1 MCLVPDLLCP
11 LKHPS
16 EIPTHPSMSNAYTS
30 QALQDMA
37 EAIETKLRQER
48 SLLWRARNL
57 YREFLGDSSW
67 MPCGTV
73 ETQEDRWIFEPRM
86 IDMEPGL
93 SVNQGGEA
101 NALAAGDVQKNG
113 EQESLSGD
121 LSQSSQT
128 AQDEEDQI
136 SQPAEKEVNNKP
148 EAEEDTTERTREPKS
163 EEVDG
168 TIEDVSQ
175 HPGTIESGGVNGDNA
190 ANMQLEQGRHAT
202 PEDNGNPKGAA
213 DDDTG
218 RMDAEQRSDTQEAE
232 SEKDTEMQ
240 DGSLPAPP
248 RRMATRAQATTANSQ
263 EDGSSNRS
271 TTPSNDPLG
280 KLPVPHPL
288 FLVPD
293 NIRPDPNY
301 GLPPNEA
308 EDTRRLLWSYIQK
321 QEETVRGFEH
331 MLESLLRACRM
342 KEDVLEWCKAE
353 GHVGEMSDG
362 EDWYDREK
370 WGLAEGEELKKGAD
384 EDEIETVDDSR
395 TTGKRGRGRRA

>member
-1 MCLVPDLLCP
+1 M
-11 LKHPS
+11 
-16 EIPTHPSMSNAYTS
+16 T
-30 QALQDMA
+30 

-48 SLLWRARNL
+48 SLLWQTRNL

-86 IDMEPGL
+86 TGMEPGL
-93 SVNQGGEA
+93 SVGQGGKA
-101 NALAAGDVQKNG
+101 DSLAAGDVQNNG
-113 EQESLSGD
+113 EQESLSAD

-136 SQPAEKEVNNKP
+136 SQPAEKDVNMTDAQNSQT
-148 EAEEDTTERTREPKS
+148 EAEEHTTEQTKEPKS

-168 TIEDVSQ
+168 MIGDVSQ
-175 HPGTIESGGVNGDNA
+175 HPGTIEPGGVNGDSA
-190 ANMQLEQGRHAT
+190 ANMQLEQDHHAK
-202 PEDNGNPKGAA
+202 PEDNGNPQVNEEGAA
-213 DDDTG
+213 DYDTG

-232 SEKDTEMQ
+232 PEKDAGMQ
-240 DGSLPAPP
+240 DGSLPTPP
-248 RRMATRAQATTANSQ
+248 RRMTTRAQATTANSQ
-263 EDGSSNRS
+263 EDGSSSPS

-280 KLPVPHPL
+280 SLSVPHPL

-342 KEDVLEWCKAE
+342 KENVLEWCKAE

-370 WGLAEGEELKKGAD
+370 WGLAEGEELKKGVD